1 MSWLWPLS
9 LIWNKNK
16 RKRGKND
23 IILSYTEDLNK
34 LSIEISSIEKK
45 LNVKRPYIYYFH
57 LYVLPLLLSVI
68 YYYIY
73 RYNCQKKRLSKGNLS
88 LDLSGWIIYIVV
100 ILIIYVIIIYILLK
114 LKSWER
120 QYCTNRLSKL
130 RSEYDDTLNQ
140 FKEDTKFNE
149 SISMLQR
156 FNGGVDQIE
165 LVNEELK
172 GKYEELNE
180 LRLEIDKLR
189 KKGGEYHGDDDDK
202 NNNKNNKIWLDK
214 IVGLMSGG
222 DDVLVKVLCP
232 KCKKFNGLYRYVNEP
247 IEYKCVDCDMQV
259 HETDKVGEETTETK
273 KAGQNK

>member
-9 LIWNKNK
+9 LIWSSNKGKK
-16 RKRGKND
+16 RKDN

-34 LSIEISSIEKK
+34 LSIEINSIEKK
-45 LNVKRPYIYYFH
+45 LNEKSPYVRYFH
-57 LYVLPLLLSVI
+57 FYVLPLLLSII
-68 YYYIY
+68 YYYVH
-73 RYNCQKKRLSKGNLS
+73 RYSGRLTQFSRRNLN
-88 LDLSGWIIYIVV
+88 LDLSGWIIYVV
-100 ILIIYVIIIYILLK
+100 LTLVIYTTIIYILLK

-120 QYCTNRLSKL
+120 KYRTNKLSKL
-130 RSEYDDTLNQ
+130 HSQYDNTLNQ

-172 GKYEELNE
+172 GKYEELDK
-180 LRLEIDKLR
+180 LRLEIDKL
-189 KKGGEYHGDDDDK
+189 KNKGGDYYD
-202 NNNKNNKIWLDK
+202 NSNSNNKVWLDK

-222 DDVLVKVLCP
+222 NDILVKVLCP

-247 IEYKCVDCDMQV
+247 IGYKCVDCDMEV
-259 HETDKVGEETTETK
+259 YEIEKGNEETSEK
-273 KAGQNK
+273 KEEGKDK